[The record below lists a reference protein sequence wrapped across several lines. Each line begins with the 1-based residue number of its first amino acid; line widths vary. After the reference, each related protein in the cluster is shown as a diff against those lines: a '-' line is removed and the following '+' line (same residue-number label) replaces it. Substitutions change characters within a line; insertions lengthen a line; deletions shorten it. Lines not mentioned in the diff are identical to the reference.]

1 MTCSQRGTTFLDITN
16 QPLRRHKELGNSVHD
31 TFERFWKSKDCN
43 DVGWL
48 LLTLLDKVARAKDEL
63 RDSISKLRRHRHDL
77 GAPRCALRESLISC
91 SCRAEVPENQMLVV
105 LLKLAE
111 SQSELNSQQYLL
123 LK

>member
-1 MTCSQRGTTFLDITN
+1 MTCSQRDTTFPDTTN
-16 QPLRRHKELGNSVHD
+16 QPLGRHKELSNSVHD
-31 TFERFWKSKDCN
+31 TFEHFWKTKDCN
-43 DVGWL
+43 GVGWL

-63 RDSISKLRRHRHDL
+63 RDSISELRRHRRDL

-91 SCRAEVPENQMLVV
+91 SCPAEVPENQMLVV